1 MADIKI
7 KDQKLTY
14 SVEEAFRS
22 LRTNLFFCG
31 REKQVIAV
39 TSCRPNEGKS
49 TISLN
54 LAISLAEAQKRV
66 VLIDADLRNSM
77 LLGRVKLSGEKLGL
91 AYFLSGLADYDEIIC
106 STNYDNLDVILTG
119 SFPPNPA
126 ELLGRHEFPML
137 LDYLR
142 AGYDYIIVDTPPV
155 GSVIDG
161 AIAAEACDGLIL
173 VVQAQSTSYRFAQQ
187 VKEQLEKTSCPILG
201 VILNEV
207 DITKQ
212 GYGRYGK
219 YGKYGQY
226 DRYGQYGQYGH
237 RVSRTNKGKKSR
249 GSGQYAK
256 PVQPDAKAN
265 PKEIQS

>member
-14 SVEEAFRS
+14 SVEESFRS

-39 TSCRPNEGKS
+39 TSCHPNEGKS

-66 VLIDADLRNSM
+66 ILIDADLRNST

-91 AYFLSGLADYDEIIC
+91 AYFLSGLANFDEVIC
-106 STNYDNLDVILTG
+106 STNYENLDMILTG

-126 ELLGRHEFPML
+126 ELLGRQEFTEL
-137 LDYLR
+137 LEQLR
-142 AGYDYIIVDTPPV
+142 TWYDYIIVDTPPV
-155 GSVIDG
+155 GNVIDG

-212 GYGRYGK
+212 GYGQYGK

-226 DRYGQYGQYGH
+226 GRYGQYGH
-237 RVSRTNKGKKSR
+237 RVSRPNTGKKSR

>member
-1 MADIKI
+1 MADIKV

-14 SVEEAFRS
+14 AVEEAFRS

-66 VLIDADLRNSM
+66 ILIDADLRNST

-106 STNYDNLDVILTG
+106 STNYENLDIILTG

-142 AGYDYIIVDTPPV
+142 AGYDYIIVDTPPI

-219 YGKYGQY
+219 YGQYG
-226 DRYGQYGQYGH
+226 RYGQYGH
-237 RVSRTNKGKKSR
+237 RVSRPNTGKKSR
-249 GSGQYAK
+249 GSGQYVQTAQSAK
-256 PVQPDAKAN
+256 KPN
-265 PKEIQS
+265 PKEP

>member
-14 SVEEAFRS
+14 SVEESFRS

-39 TSCRPNEGKS
+39 TSCHPNEGKS

-66 VLIDADLRNSM
+66 ILIDADLRNST

-91 AYFLSGLADYDEIIC
+91 AYFLSGLANFDEVIC
-106 STNYDNLDVILTG
+106 STNYENLDMILTG

-126 ELLGRHEFPML
+126 ELLGRQEFTEL
-137 LDYLR
+137 LEQLR
-142 AGYDYIIVDTPPV
+142 TWYDYIIVDTPPV
-155 GSVIDG
+155 GNVIDG

-173 VVQAQSTSYRFAQQ
+173 VVKAQSTSYRFAQQ

-226 DRYGQYGQYGH
+226 GRYGQYGQRTG
-237 RVSRTNKGKKSR
+237 RTNTGKKSR
-249 GSGQYAK
+249 GSGQYAM
-256 PVQPDAKAN
+256 PSQPAKKTN
-265 PKEIQS
+265 SKETQS